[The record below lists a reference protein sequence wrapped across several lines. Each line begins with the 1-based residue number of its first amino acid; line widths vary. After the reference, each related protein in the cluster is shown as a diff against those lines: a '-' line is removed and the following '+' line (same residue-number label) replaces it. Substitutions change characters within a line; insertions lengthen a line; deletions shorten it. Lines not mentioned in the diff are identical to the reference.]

1 MPSKEQAQNF
11 GDAVTL
17 ALRANRRAGRKPGTI
32 TELAKAITYTRETV
46 SRALNQGEFP
56 EVRTRIARCL
66 GLPEPV
72 AS

>member
-17 ALRANRRAGRKPGTI
+17 ALRANRRARRKPGSI
-32 TELAKAITYTRETV
+32 TELAGEIACARETV
-46 SRALNQGEFP
+46 SRALNQNEFP
-56 EVRTRIARCL
+56 EVRARIARCL
-66 GLPEPV
+66 GLTDPV